1 VLGAVWTYDCHAL
14 IAIAGGALSL
24 VDLLPAEAVHLIDDS
39 PNDVIGVT
47 GA

>member
-14 IAIAGGALSL
+14 IAIASGALSF
-24 VDLLPAEAVHLIDDS
+24 VDLLPAEAIHLIDD
-39 PNDVIGVT
+39 PPHDVIGVT